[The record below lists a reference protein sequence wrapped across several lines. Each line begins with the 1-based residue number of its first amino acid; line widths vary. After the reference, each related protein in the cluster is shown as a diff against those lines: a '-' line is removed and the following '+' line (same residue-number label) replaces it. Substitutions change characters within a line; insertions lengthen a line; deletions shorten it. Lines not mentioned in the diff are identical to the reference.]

1 MFHDLF
7 FYIKELVNIFTQ
19 AKMLQFQSFQTK
31 QVTIILPVLSISD
44 CYNKKMLL
52 QIKLN
57 LV

>member
-1 MFHDLF
+1 
-7 FYIKELVNIFTQ
+7 
-19 AKMLQFQSFQTK
+19 MLQFQSFQTK